1 MTKECEWCEK
11 IMDGSNMKRHLK
23 SCVFYS
29 ELKAT
34 KADVIYLLKK
44 KPRDE
49 VDRKEEITFGELKHF
64 LTENYNKAMLLY
76 NKILHDDGRSPEEKI
91 KEMNVSAAT
100 MENYLLEWRLFNRW
114 LKKNKRMFSAETA
127 NSYIAT
133 LKNRASTIRK
143 KHNTLQLLL
152 QHLIDRNVRLNR
164 FRMRISYLPK
174 KALSEREV
182 QAYLEEQKG
191 INSED
196 YLIQLLLC
204 TYGLRINTIALL
216 KVRDL
221 EFLDADKDEEHMIHL
236 PDSKVKN
243 RRLEPIGKELE
254 GQLRK
259 FIRGDSDGDNYVFF
273 KGGKNLTRK
282 VRAQNLCLRIN
293 KRIKNSKVLKKSENY
308 KYSSHMFRKTKAYN
322 MYHQEKELLKDRVR
336 SSIGQSQGSTA
347 IMHYIN

>member
-49 VDRKEEITFGELKHF
+49 GDRNEEITLGELKHF
-64 LTENYNKAMLLY
+64 LTENYNKAMQLY
-76 NKILHDDGRSPEEKI
+76 KKILHDDGRKPEDKI
-91 KEMNVSAAT
+91 REMNVSAPT
-100 MENYLLEWRLFNRW
+100 MENYLLEWRLFDKW
-114 LKKNKRMFSAETA
+114 LKKNKRVFSADTA

-143 KHNTLQLLL
+143 KHNTIQLLL

-182 QAYLEEQKG
+182 QAYLEEQRG
-191 INSED
+191 INAED

-216 KVRDL
+216 KIRDL

-243 RRLEPIGKELE
+243 RRLEPVSKQLE
-254 GQLRK
+254 DLLRK
-259 FIRGDSDGDNYVFF
+259 FIKGDSDGDNYVFY
-273 KGGKNLTRK
+273 KSGKNLSGK
-282 VRAQNLCLRIN
+282 VRAQNLCLKIN
-293 KRIKNSKVLKKSENY
+293 QKIKNSKVLKKSDNY
-308 KYSSHMFRKTKAYN
+308 KYTSHMFRKTKAFN
-322 MYHQEKELLKDRVR
+322 MYHKEKELLKDKVR
-336 SSIGQSQGSTA
+336 TSIGQSQGSTA
-347 IMHYIN
+347 IEHYIN